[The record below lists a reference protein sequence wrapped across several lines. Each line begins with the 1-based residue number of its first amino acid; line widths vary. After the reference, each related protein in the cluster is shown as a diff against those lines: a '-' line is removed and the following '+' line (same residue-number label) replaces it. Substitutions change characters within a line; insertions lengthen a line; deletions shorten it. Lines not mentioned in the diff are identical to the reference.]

1 MSTPDILL
9 TLAKAAKVRVEKRL
23 HEHSLTALRAMA
35 TERLAEERARTP
47 ECLGAFERA
56 LRAPGLSVIAEC
68 KRASLSNGLIA
79 PEFPYVEIARD
90 YEAGGAAAISVLTE
104 PTQFLGSDRYLEEI
118 SHAVAT
124 PLFAKRFHCA

>member
-1 MSTPDILL
+1 M
-9 TLAKAAKVRVEKRL
+9 
-23 HEHSLTALRAMA
+23 
-35 TERLAEERARTP
+35 
-47 ECLGAFERA
+47 
-56 LRAPGLSVIAEC
+56 
-68 KRASLSNGLIA
+68 
-79 PEFPYVEIARD
+79 EIARD

>member
-23 HEHSLTALRAMA
+23 HEHSLTALRA
-35 TERLAEERARTP
+35 
-47 ECLGAFERA
+47 
-56 LRAPGLSVIAEC
+56 PGLSVIAEC
-68 KRASLSNGLIA
+68 KRASLSKGLIA